1 MLVLTDGEIMD
12 LQDTINE
19 IVEASELP
27 LSIVIT
33 GIGDADFTSMEVIF
47 ITPPPFFIIYKY
59 IFGDLNKF
67 NFFW

>member
-47 ITPPPFFIIYKY
+47 ITPPLFLLFINIYSG
-59 IFGDLNKF
+59 I
-67 NFFW
+67 